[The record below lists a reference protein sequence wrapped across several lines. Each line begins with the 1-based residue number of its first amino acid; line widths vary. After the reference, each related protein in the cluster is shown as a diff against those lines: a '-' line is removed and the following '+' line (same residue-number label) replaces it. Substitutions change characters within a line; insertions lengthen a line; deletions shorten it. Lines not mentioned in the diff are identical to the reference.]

1 MATWAFDRF
10 VGTLRYFGVF
20 PVVGDFGWVQKM
32 MGTQAKLDWMEPSL
46 AQASRPIAL
55 VLGACGEV
63 GRRVTRSLLQ
73 RGYGVWAVG
82 VDRARL
88 PTVPELQWLGWDE
101 LDRAPFDRAA
111 VVVACGPG
119 PIEEAIDRAARAAR
133 STQLRDQSLFDFRKP
148 SAGLAQVWGAIDDVV
163 MGGVSSSDIRFVEG
177 YALFAGNVSTDNSG
191 GFASIRTRTF
201 ERPIDLSAF
210 EGLELRIRGDGQRYK
225 LILRGESRWD
235 GVGYCASF
243 DTVYNIWQT
252 VRIPFRDLR
261 AVFRARTLPDAP
273 TFDTTRLQAVQLML
287 SKFEYDGGLNPK
299 FQPGSFSLAIEAI
312 RAYGDRPSMQFIL
325 CGGTPEV
332 ADYLQAS
339 GLPSRRITP
348 AGSHGDSNGGA
359 IDPAQ
364 AEDLA
369 QQCLQAIAPLE

>member
-10 VGTLRYFGVF
+10 VSTLRYFGVF

-32 MGTQAKLDWMEPSL
+32 LGTQAKVDWMEPSL
-46 AQASRPIAL
+46 AEASRPIAL

-73 RGYGVWAVG
+73 GGYGVWAVG
-82 VDRARL
+82 SDRARL
-88 PTVPELQWLGWDE
+88 PVVPELQWLDWE
-101 LDRAPFDRAA
+101 ALERAPFDRAA

-133 STQLRDQSLFDFRKP
+133 SPQLLSQPLFDFRQP
-148 SAGLAQVWGAIDDVV
+148 SANLAQVWGAIDDVV
-163 MGGVSSSDIRFVEG
+163 MGGVSSSDIRFMDG

-210 EGLELRIRGDGQRYK
+210 EGLELRLKGDGKRYK

-235 GVGYCASF
+235 GIGYCASF

-252 VRIPFRDLR
+252 VRIPFRDLS
-261 AVFRARTLPDAP
+261 AVFRARTVPDAP
-273 TFDTTRLQAVQLML
+273 PFDATRLQAVQLML
-287 SKFEYDGGLNPK
+287 SKFEYDGALNPK
-299 FQPGSFSLAIEAI
+299 FQAGGFSLAIEAI
-312 RAYGDRPSMQFIL
+312 RAYGDRPALQFIL

-339 GLPSRRITP
+339 GLSSTTINPQGT
-348 AGSHGDSNGGA
+348 

-364 AEDLA
+364 AETLA
-369 QQCLQAIAPLE
+369 QQCIQAIACPT